1 MSGSTPKGFEKSSSS
16 DSWNSKTVGLE
27 GCQRGHKEEKR
38 ERKTENEKDLGS
50 KKYGSR
56 VSALKRRGGKR
67 EDVRAGYKK
76 RKEKKREF
84 KVCAFQ
90 FEKNI
95 QVNLL
100 DPKSPNH
107 LK

>member
-27 GCQRGHKEEKR
+27 GCQRGHKEEKG

-50 KKYGSR
+50 KKYGSK

-76 RKEKKREF
+76 RKEKKRE
-84 KVCAFQ
+84 
-90 FEKNI
+90 
-95 QVNLL
+95 NLR
-100 DPKSPNH
+100 SAHFN
-107 LK
+107 LKKISK